1 MSAIR
6 WKALL
11 AAGLTAALLPA
22 AWPQNIKGRE
32 ADEAAIRQT
41 VADYDQSFTGH
52 DAHGTAMTFAE
63 DGDFTNML
71 GVHKR
76 GRKDIE
82 ERFTGLFSGT
92 LKEAQRTDKVRSIR
106 FMTPDVAVVDADT
119 VITNTRGA
127 GGSIIPLRKGL
138 MTLVVTKQGERWLI
152 AVFHEAEYPRA
163 EEAPAGATK

>member
-1 MSAIR
+1 MIASS

-11 AAGLTAALLPA
+11 AAGLAAALLPA
-22 AWPQNIKGRE
+22 AWPQDKARG

-41 VADYDQSFTGH
+41 VADFDQSFTSH
-52 DAHGTAMTFAE
+52 NAHGTAMTFAE

-82 ERFTGLFSGT
+82 ERFTGLYSGT
-92 LKEAQRTDKVRSIR
+92 LGEAQRTDRVRSIR
-106 FMTPDVAVVDADT
+106 FMTPEVAVVDADT

-127 GGSIIPLRKGL
+127 GGSVIPLRKGL
-138 MTLVVTKQGERWLI
+138 MTLVMTRQGARWLI
-152 AVFHEAEYPRA
+152 AVFHEAEYPRPEA
-163 EEAPAGATK
+163 APAGSTK

>member
-1 MSAIR
+1 MISISG
-6 WKALL
+6 KALL
-11 AAGLTAALLPA
+11 AAGLSAALLAA
-22 AWPQNIKGRE
+22 AWTQDKARG

-41 VADYDQSFTGH
+41 VADFDQSFSSH
-52 DAHGTAMTFAE
+52 NAHGTAMTFAE

-92 LKEAQRTDKVRSIR
+92 LKEAQRTDAVRSIR
-106 FMTPDVAVVDADT
+106 FMTPEVAVVDADT

-127 GGSIIPLRKGL
+127 GGSMIALRKGL
-138 MTLVVTKQGERWLI
+138 MTLVMTKHGERWLI
-152 AVFHEAEYPRA
+152 AVFHEAEYPRP
-163 EEAPAGATK
+163 EATPAGATR

>member
-1 MSAIR
+1 MIAIA
-6 WKALL
+6 WKTLL

-22 AWPQNIKGRE
+22 AWPQDKAQGAN
-32 ADEAAIRQT
+32 EAAIRRT
-41 VADYDQSFTGH
+41 VADFDQSFSSH
-52 DAHGTAMTFAE
+52 NAHGTAMTFAE

-82 ERFTGLFSGT
+82 ERFTALYAGT
-92 LKEAQRTDKVRSIR
+92 LKQARRTDTVRSIR
-106 FMTPDVAVVDADT
+106 FMTPEVAVVDADT

-138 MTLVVTKQGERWLI
+138 MTVVMTKHDGMWLI
-152 AVFHEAEYPRA
+152 AVFHEAEYPRPEA
-163 EEAPAGATK
+163 APAGATR